1 MIDIDRWIDRYLY
14 IYVDRWMDRYIYM
27 LYCVGI
33 YNILMIQFLIMNE
46 VRVFDSDV
54 IYLVKC

>member
-33 YNILMIQFLIMNE
+33 YNILMI
-46 VRVFDSDV
+46 
-54 IYLVKC
+54 